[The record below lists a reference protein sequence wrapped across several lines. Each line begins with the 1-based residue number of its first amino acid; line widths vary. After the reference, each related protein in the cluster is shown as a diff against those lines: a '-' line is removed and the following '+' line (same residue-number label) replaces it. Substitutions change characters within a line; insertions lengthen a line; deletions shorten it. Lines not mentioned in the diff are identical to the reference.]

1 MAPRARIVKIG
12 ALLLSQFGLL
22 AALNFKLFWVI
33 TAYNDDGTE
42 TKPVFGFI
50 FLRQKDVLAQKE
62 NISSS

>member
-1 MAPRARIVKIG
+1 MKIG

-22 AALNFKLFWVI
+22 AALNFEHFWVI
-33 TAYNDDGTE
+33 TAYNDDGTD

-62 NISSS
+62 NISSSWPSL